1 MKLNTLKIKHAKPAE
16 KTYALPDGDGLQ
28 LEITPEGK
36 KHWRYR
42 YQLNGHRNRM
52 SFGSYPDVGL
62 KDARG
67 MRMAAEELIARGI
80 DPVKQKKQGEEE
92 HLVQLPAPVEFE
104 LGEPLVY
111 RKMPVVPTQLLAQ
124 FYGCNVKNIK
134 QNYKRN
140 EARFVEGKHYFKL
153 EGEAL
158 REIKR
163 LASQRGQV
171 GISTQTPTV
180 LLWTERGAARHA
192 KMLETDAAWDV
203 FEKLEDAYF
212 NREVAQVVE
221 SSSLG
226 RRYLQKYL
234 ELDVITSLTVADEL
248 QVEHSHVVANIW
260 ALEQSLEVMEHN
272 FRIGEAVVEGRE
284 RISIVAMTQAGF
296 NLMMQHYSGKRVK
309 DFMLNVAEEFALC
322 RPLVSTTNTVR
333 QITPRL
339 IKPCIDARRML
350 ALKGA
355 LRIYA
360 AIENRTYDE
369 TSTELCAYFKL
380 ARLEDL
386 GLESYEIAL
395 EYVWMGIERP
405 HIPNVQTETLCS
417 DESYSMLR
425 GALDLWVYHADT
437 RSYEE
442 VMKEFE
448 KTTGIGSPEF
458 VPEKDVLKVLLIVWG
473 KLSAA
478 LALKEV
484 A

>member
-28 LEITPEGK
+28 LEITPEGR

-80 DPVKQKKQGEEE
+80 DPVEQKKQGKEE

-171 GISTQTPTV
+171 EISTQTPTV

-212 NREVAQVVE
+212 NREVTKAVE
-221 SSSLG
+221 EASDG
-226 RRYLQKYL
+226 KKYL
-234 ELDVITSLTVADEL
+234 HRFVDMDVITSLTIAKEL
-248 QVEHSHVVANIW
+248 QLDHSHVVANVF
-260 ALEQSLEVMEHN
+260 ALEQPQEIMDLN
-272 FRIGEAVVEGRE
+272 FPIGEEIVQGRE
-284 RISIVAMTQAGF
+284 RVSVVAMTQAGF
-296 NLMMQHYSGKRVK
+296 NLLMQHYSGKRV
-309 DFMLNVAEEFALC
+309 DQFRVRVAEEFALC
-322 RPLVSTTNTVR
+322 RPSVLSLNSVEKVR
-333 QITPRL
+333 PRFA
-339 IKPCIDARRML
+339 KPCLDARRML

-360 AIENRTYDE
+360 VVENRTYEE
-369 TSTELCAYFKL
+369 TSGELCSYFKL

-395 EYVWMGIERP
+395 DYVWTGIERP
-405 HIPNVQTETLCS
+405 YIPNSQEEILCS
-417 DESYSMLR
+417 DANASVLR
-425 GALDLWVYHADT
+425 GALDLWAYHADT
-437 RSYEE
+437 RPYEK
-442 VMKEFE
+442 VMEEFE
-448 KTTGIGSPEF
+448 ATTGIASPDF
-458 VPEKDVLKVLLIVWG
+458 VPEKDVLKTLLIIWG
-473 KLSAA
+473 KLSVA
-478 LALKEV
+478 LALKE
-484 A
+484 AC

>member
-1 MKLNTLKIKHAKPAE
+1 MKLNVMKIKNAKPTE

-52 SFGSYPDVGL
+52 SFGSYPNVGL

-67 MRMAAEELIARGI
+67 MRIVAEELIACGI
-80 DPVKQKKQGEEE
+80 DPVEQKKQGEKEI
-92 HLVQLPAPVEFE
+92 LVQLPASIEVETC
-104 LGEPLVY
+104 EPLVY
-111 RKMPVVPTQLLAQ
+111 KTHPVIHTQLLAT
-124 FYGCNVKNIK
+124 FYGCDAGSIK
-134 QNYKRN
+134 KNYKRN
-140 EARFVEGKHYFKL
+140 EHRFVEGKHFFKL
-153 EGEAL
+153 EGDEL
-158 REIKR
+158 KEIKR
-163 LASQRGQV
+163 LATNCPQV
-171 GISTQTPTV
+171 EIPIQAPV
-180 LLWTERGAARHA
+180 LMLWTERGAARHA

-212 NREVAQVVE
+212 NREMAPVVE
-221 SSSLG
+221 SSPLG

-234 ELDVITSLTVADEL
+234 ELDVITSLTVAEEL

-260 ALEQSLEVMEHN
+260 ALEQPLEVMEHN

-322 RPLVSTTNTVR
+322 RPPVATRNTVR
-333 QITPRL
+333 QVTPRV
-339 IKPCIDARRML
+339 IKLCIDAKRML

-369 TSTELCAYFKL
+369 TSAELCAYFKL

-405 HIPNVQTETLCS
+405 YIPNVQTETLCS

-448 KTTGIGSPEF
+448 RTTGIGSPEF